1 MARERR
7 YLLSA
12 ERRNS
17 PPLFG
22 SRKVFCRRY
31 RPAASPLPR
40 GLPWR
45 RFPRASRHLRR
56 AGLDSDTDTRPHQHR
71 GTSPGPPRPPPAPA
85 QGPRPP
91 ASAPRA
97 RSLASA
103 AGCRGLP
110 ALTAEF
116 VSDPSR
122 ELLGNLTPG
131 SGCKRKWS
139 GGSVG
144 TGAGGGRLVRKPALL
159 PRTTPPIPPSR
170 AEPSRARTGRAGLEP
185 PSVPAA
191 PSRRSSS
198 HKGVSGERAALPR
211 RLRGSVG
218 PVPPGCSAPPYLCR
232 GSRRPRSPPRP
243 RRARSRSRGLPW
255 RRRTGGAGEERR
267 AAAQAA

>member
-22 SRKVFCRRY
+22 SRRVFCRRY
-31 RPAASPLPR
+31 RPAAAPLPP

-56 AGLDSDTDTRPHQHR
+56 AGLDGDTDTRPQHR
-71 GTSPGPPRPPPAPA
+71 GISPVPPPPRPGAGPAAARQRSAGA
-85 QGPRPP
+85 QPC
-91 ASAPRA
+91 
-97 RSLASA
+97 SA

-116 VSDPSR
+116 VSDPSG

-131 SGCKRKWS
+131 SGCKKKGS

-144 TGAGGGRLVRKPALL
+144 TGAGRGRLVRHPALP
-159 PRTTPPIPPSR
+159 PRIPP
-170 AEPSRARTGRAGLEP
+170 AQPSRAGLEP
-185 PSVPAA
+185 PSVSAA
-191 PSRRSSS
+191 PSRRSSCR
-198 HKGVSGERAALPR
+198 KGVSGERAALPR
-211 RLRGSVG
+211 RPRGSVG

-232 GSRRPRSPPRP
+232 GSRRSRSPPRP

-267 AAAQAA
+267 ATAQAA